1 MSKINFYNRAILPAE
16 CVGNGWKLYNQRFWL
31 FFGISALT
39 FFVSNFIPVVN
50 FFVFGIMMCG
60 VYFCFLKSLSGT
72 QVSFE
77 DLFKSFNNFVPA
89 LLVGLLYSTA
99 DIGFQILNTSSNL
112 MKIFLL
118 GNREPDFEVTQN
130 GQLTLA
136 AIGAIVLLIV
146 TILMIVGGWII
157 KIFLFFALP
166 LIAEHN
172 LATMDAIRLS
182 ANAARKNFFG
192 IVLLLLFQLLI
203 VIGGFLLC
211 CIGVFLV
218 IPIVYGSSVFAYRQA
233 FPKFGISK

>member
-16 CVGNGWKLYNQRFWL
+16 CVGSGWTLYTQNFWL

-39 FFVSNFIPVVN
+39 LLLNFIPVVN
-50 FFVFGIMMCG
+50 FFTFGVMMCG
-60 VYFCFLKSLSGT
+60 VYFCFLKFLSGT
-72 QVSFE
+72 KTSFE

-99 DIGFQILNTSSNL
+99 DIGFQILNTLSDL
-112 MKIFLL
+112 LKIFFLN
-118 GNREPDFEVTQN
+118 NREPDSQYVQN

-136 AIGAIVLLIV
+136 GIGIIILSIV
-146 TILMIVGGWII
+146 TVLMILGGWLI

-172 LATMDAIRLS
+172 LSTMDAIRLS
-182 ANAARKNFFG
+182 ASAARKNFFG

-211 CIGVFLV
+211 CVGVFFV
-218 IPIVYGSSVFAYRQA
+218 IPIVYASSIFAYRQV
-233 FPKFGISK
+233 FPKFGVSS